1 MQYPNF
7 YFHKSKIVGLNY
19 NYIISVIITSDWYNL
34 TNYCLNNGSWLRLK
48 LQQMVFCVRQTREQC
63 FFPLVTHWDT
73 VINHK

>member
-63 FFPLVTHWDT
+63 FFLLSLIGTL
-73 VINHK
+73 